1 MPDNRAHASMDKFC
15 VIIPCPKAA
24 TANRAPRACGTLIIY
39 TDQKKIRKRRYEMTD
54 KIRIN
59 AEDVQMT
66 EAAKRIGVED
76 IFKEIN
82 KRRERDPTPKK
93 EES

>member
-1 MPDNRAHASMDKFC
+1 MPDNRARGLMGRSHVTFLY
-15 VIIPCPKAA
+15 PKAA